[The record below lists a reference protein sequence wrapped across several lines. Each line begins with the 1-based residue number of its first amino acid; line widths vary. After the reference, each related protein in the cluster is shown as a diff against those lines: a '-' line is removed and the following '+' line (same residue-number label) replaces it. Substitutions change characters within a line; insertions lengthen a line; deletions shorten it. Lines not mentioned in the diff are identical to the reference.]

1 MSLSEMMDIARSA
14 LLTQQK
20 AMGVT
25 GHNIANANTPG
36 YTRQIARVTAAE
48 PLRTPIGTIGR
59 GVTMSAIDR
68 ARSGFLDSQYRT
80 QSGTLGYSST
90 MRDALGQ
97 VQDAYGEPSDS
108 ALGSGIDGFFS
119 AWADVANDPSNQT
132 PRNLLR
138 QSAQSMVDQFHQLDQ
153 QLTAVGQNARAQFQ
167 DAIDTVNSITGQIA
181 QLNGQIQSSRG
192 TGGTASDLQDQRD
205 LLIDQLSQL
214 VDTRVITHGDGSVG
228 VAAGGNLL
236 VDGGS
241 VQTLSVVDLAT
252 GGFGAGIAGSAG
264 VINTGQGQIG
274 ALAEFSTTQLPAARA
289 RLDALAGALVA
300 QVNAAHTGGT
310 TLAGATNVA
319 FFDPAGTTAHS
330 IALSAQVQASLDNI
344 AAGATAA
351 PGDGSVALQL
361 SQLSG
366 TAVAALG
373 GQTIRGY
380 YNDSVS
386 NVASQVRDA
395 TTSAS
400 AQNTLVANLDAQR
413 TAESGVSVD
422 EELTRMIEQQQAYQ
436 AAAKMVNVADQM
448 MQTVL
453 SMVS

>member
-36 YTRQIARVTAAE
+36 YTRQIARVSAAD

-59 GVTMSAIDR
+59 GVTLSAIDR
-68 ARSGFLDSQYRT
+68 ARSGFLDSQVRT
-80 QSGTLGYSST
+80 QSGGLGYST
-90 MRDALGQ
+90 TLRDALGQ
-97 VQDAYGEPSDS
+97 VQDAFGEPSDS
-108 ALGSGIDGFFS
+108 ALGAGIDGFFS
-119 AWADVANDPSNQT
+119 AWSDVANDPSAQT

-138 QSAQSMVDQFHQLDQ
+138 QSAQSLADRFHQMDD
-153 QLTAVGQNARAQFQ
+153 QLTAVGQNAREQFQ
-167 DAIDTVNSITGQIA
+167 GAVDTVNALSKQIA

-205 LLIDQLSQL
+205 LLIDQMSQL
-214 VDTRVITHGDGSVG
+214 VQTRVISHTDGSVG
-228 VAAGGNLL
+228 VVAGGNLL
-236 VDGGS
+236 VDGGQ
-241 VQTLSVVDLAT
+241 VQALKVVDLAG
-252 GGFGAGIAGSAG
+252 GGFGAGIVGSPG
-264 VINTGQGQIG
+264 VIDTGEGQIG
-274 ALAEFSTTQLPAARA
+274 ALADFSTNELPAARA
-289 RLDALAGALVA
+289 RLDALAGAIVA
-300 QVNAAHTGGT
+300 QVNQAHQSGV
-310 TLAGATNVA
+310 TLTGATNVA

-330 IALSAQVQASLDNI
+330 IALSAPVQASLDNI
-344 AAGATAA
+344 AAGTTAV
-351 PGDGSVALQL
+351 PGDGGVALQL
-361 SQLSG
+361 GQLNG
-366 TAVAALG
+366 AAVAALG
-373 GQTIRGY
+373 GQSIRGY

-386 NVASQVRDA
+386 LVASQVRDA
-395 TTSAS
+395 TNSAA
-400 AQNTLVANLDAQR
+400 AQSTLVSNLDAQR

-453 SMVS
+453 QMVS